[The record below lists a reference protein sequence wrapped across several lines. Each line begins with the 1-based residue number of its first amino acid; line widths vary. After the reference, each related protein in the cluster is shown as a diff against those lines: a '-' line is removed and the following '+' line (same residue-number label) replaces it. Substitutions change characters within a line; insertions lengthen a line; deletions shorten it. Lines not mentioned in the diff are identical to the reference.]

1 MSLSAGTSSTRRRVW
16 ALEKPPQFMQFSCA
30 VMRPASLKRV
40 GDLAQAVEA
49 FLFVLIFPPWLLSV
63 GHDADNLSAE
73 LLHAWDGSIH
83 FVKCEGKVT
92 FDTFRPAADQ
102 GAELCDAD
110 ASVFKLAAG
119 RVEFRVAQI
128 MDIFAIDAACRNI
141 LPAQFLGGFDLGREI
156 GRCFVGKSCEFHA
169 VLINTCR
176 LLPKFRFFQS

>member
-1 MSLSAGTSSTRRRVW
+1 MCGDEASVAE
-16 ALEKPPQFMQFSCA
+16 ALA
-30 VMRPASLKRV
+30 
-40 GDLAQAVEA
+40 DLAQAVEA
-49 FLFVLIFPPWLLSV
+49 LLFVLIFPPWLLSV

-73 LLHAWDGSIH
+73 LLHAWDSSIH

-92 FDTFRPAADQ
+92 FDAFRPAADQ

-141 LPAQFLGGFDLGREI
+141 LPAQFLGCFDLGREI